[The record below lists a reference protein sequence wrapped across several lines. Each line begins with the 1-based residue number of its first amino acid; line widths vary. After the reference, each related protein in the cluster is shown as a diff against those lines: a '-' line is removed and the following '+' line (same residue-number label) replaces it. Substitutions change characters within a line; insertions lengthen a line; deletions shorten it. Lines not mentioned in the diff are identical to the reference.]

1 MPYAREAGASLWA
14 LTVIIC
20 KALFICTIYA
30 FLGLQFVIVA
40 GVLYLFIGI
49 LNVDVIARGHLRRT
63 LRKIRRSLRRMR
75 RLPVIRDLASCA
87 RAAKPFLKSILRE
100 AWRGLTACQLIIDHL
115 VACITSLV
123 TLVASNSLRTL
134 PWEAIVSNS
143 IIEWRVLSLEGRKAV
158 GALGHATHT
167 IGQSIPLY
175 TAVQAGLSRIIWAFF
190 NSTAADRL
198 ADWLLVWRS
207 TLSNGN
213 EHLSRGFE
221 AGASDTLVV
230 SDHTR
235 YAPHRSNTSEALV
248 IFQQFATRIILP
260 LIRIFYKKN
269 NEITLEEI
277 RRVSSANAL
286 AYSSGI
292 SLVDGPDG
300 EDRIRIR
307 LIKLH
312 PGKDNRAIR
321 CSLMPVEIF
330 DPLCPEFEALSYV
343 WGSFD
348 HGKYIRVDGKPFEV
362 SDSLHEA
369 LRHLRHEKEPRI
381 LWIDALSINQNDS
394 EERCFQVLLMGHIY
408 SKASKVV
415 VWLGEDEPF
424 GLSHALADTK
434 TQMIS
439 DKQRRIP
446 PELVHVGLVHV
457 VASLL
462 RRPWWTRVWVVQEL
476 VRARAVEIQCGR
488 STFDWDHFC
497 ALVDTTWGVAHDK
510 ELLESISESR
520 PGFNPSSMSPFA
532 LPEKHLG
539 EFESL
544 RVARRAWERLS
555 SLNGASNPNN
565 TTYWNDSVNLLSLVY
580 MFRGRRATDR
590 RDKVFAFMGL
600 ADDGDALISPDY
612 DQEPIDLSL
621 QLAREHI
628 RQNRTLAVVAL
639 AEFAR
644 EIDRGTPDAPGR
656 NPNDRIPSWCPA
668 LMSTEVFD
676 QGLNCVPF
684 WTGLTG
690 SDQEG
695 EFAAADGLS
704 TTIISISHPQALKNS
719 YHSECKDENAYVL
732 PVQAVAGLHC
742 DVAEDGRLCDAS
754 QLSAVPS
761 DLNGEN
767 LFSKWEGMADLAMK
781 GRSQRPDSAPP
792 GPDASRDELLHLT
805 MTAGKFS
812 AMPPSTDTSQRKEY
826 LQSRNDTCRN
836 RRLFVTGDGLLGL
849 GPEELRIGDEVN
861 VLLGMQAPVVLRRI
875 VDGDGES
882 DETPGRY
889 TYLGQVYIHELMVY
903 KGSLEEDV
911 KSGRVSLRD
920 IFLI

>member
-40 GVLYLFIGI
+40 GVLYLFIGV

-63 LRKIRRSLRRMR
+63 LRKTRRSLRRMR
-75 RLPVIRDLASCA
+75 RLPVIRDVASCA
-87 RAAKPFLKSILRE
+87 RAAKPFIKSSIKG
-100 AWRGLTACQLIIDHL
+100 AWRGLVLFQFLIDHL
-115 VACITSLV
+115 VGYITSLV
-123 TLVASNSLRTL
+123 TLVASKSLRTL

-143 IIEWRVLSLEGRKAV
+143 IIEWRLLGLEGRKAV

-175 TAVQAGLSRIIWAFF
+175 AAVQAGLSRLIWTFF
-190 NSTAADRL
+190 NSSAADGV

-207 TLSNGN
+207 TLSYGN
-213 EHLSRGFE
+213 NSLSSGLD
-221 AGASDTLVV
+221 ASVADTLAVL
-230 SDHTR
+230 DHTR
-235 YAPHRSNTSEALV
+235 YAPYRSNTNEALAL
-248 IFQQFATRIILP
+248 FQQFATHIVNP
-260 LIRIFYKKN
+260 LVRLFYKKN
-269 NEITLEEI
+269 HEITLEEI

-286 AYSSGI
+286 AYASGK
-292 SLVDGPDG
+292 SVAG
-300 EDRIRIR
+300 ELDEEDEVRIR

-321 CSLMPVEIF
+321 CSLMPIDIL

-369 LRHLRHEKEPRI
+369 LRHIRHEKEPRI

-408 SKASKVV
+408 SKASKVI

-439 DKQRRIP
+439 IKQARIP

-476 VRARAVEIQCGR
+476 VRAGAVEIQCGR
-488 STFDWDHFC
+488 STFDWEHFC
-497 ALVDTTWGVAHDK
+497 ALVDATGENTHGK
-510 ELLESISESR
+510 ELLNSISESR
-520 PGFNPSSMSPFA
+520 PGINPSSMSPFA
-532 LPEKHLG
+532 LPEKRVA

-555 SLNGASNPNN
+555 NLNSGSDPNN
-565 TTYWNDSVNLLSLVY
+565 ATYWNDSVNLLSLVY
-580 MFRGRRATDR
+580 MFRGRRATDP

-600 ADDGDALISPDY
+600 AEDGDALISPDY
-612 DQEPIDLSL
+612 DQEPFDLSL
-621 QLAREHI
+621 QFAREHI

-644 EIDRGTPDAPGR
+644 EVDRGTPDLPGG
-656 NPNDRIPSWCPA
+656 NSNAHIPSWCPA
-668 LMSTEVFD
+668 LMSTESLH
-676 QGLNCVPF
+676 QGLNYIPF

-690 SDQEG
+690 SNHEDEL
-695 EFAAADGLS
+695 AAADGLATMIPINS
-704 TTIISISHPQALKNS
+704 PQPRKNS
-719 YHSECKDENAYVL
+719 YDSEYKDENAYTL
-732 PVQAVAGLHC
+732 LVQAVAGLNS
-742 DVAEDGRLCDAS
+742 DVTEDGRVSDAS
-754 QLSAVPS
+754 QLSGVIS
-761 DLNGEN
+761 DLNAEN
-767 LFSKWEGMADLAMK
+767 LFSKWEGMADLAI
-781 GRSQRPDSAPP
+781 RSKRPDPTPS
-792 GPDASRDELLHLT
+792 GPRLSRGELLHLT
-805 MTAGKFS
+805 TTAGKFS
-812 AMPPSTDTSQRKEY
+812 AMPLSTDTSQREQY
-826 LQSRNDTCRN
+826 LQARNDACRN

-875 VDGDGES
+875 VDGDSES
-882 DETPGRY
+882 DANLCKY
-889 TYLGQVYIHELMVY
+889 TYLGQAYIHELMVY
-903 KGSLEEDV
+903 KGNLEEDLR
-911 KSGRVSLRD
+911 SGQVSLKE
-920 IFLI
+920 ILLI